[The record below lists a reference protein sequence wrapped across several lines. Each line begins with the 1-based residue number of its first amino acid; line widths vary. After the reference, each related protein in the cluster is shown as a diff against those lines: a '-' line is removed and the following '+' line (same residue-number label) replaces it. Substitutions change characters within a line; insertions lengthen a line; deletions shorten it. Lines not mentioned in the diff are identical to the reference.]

1 MAEVSPVVS
10 EEALLP
16 DEVSSAYAYMPAAL
30 AGNLAGMGVVT
41 MLFWRTV
48 APGLLLGWLL
58 AASLLWTIRL
68 ERTLR
73 FRRARV
79 ESLDAWRQW
88 RAMWTAGIL
97 VSGALWGWT
106 AWVFYTRGSGIA
118 QTGLVISIYTLC
130 IAAIPVMAAQP
141 RMYSVYASLCFVP
154 MTLRVAT
161 AGEAHDLQLAGI
173 LVLIFGSSLLL
184 LRNYRQAFLRII
196 ALKLQADGLLG
207 EVRREKAL
215 AEAARQDAET
225 ARRASAQFFGAA
237 SHDLRQPLHA
247 LGLFAQ
253 VLSQRDHAPEVR
265 RLVDHVSASVFALES
280 LFSQILDIHRI
291 DGGGVRVD
299 IRNFTVSEVWEPVRL
314 HFEPMAF
321 EKGLALRFRGGSQRV
336 RGDPVL
342 VERIVRNLVSNAL
355 RYTEDGTVL
364 VGARRNG
371 DTVRL
376 QVWDSGVGMTT
387 TEQARVFEPFYR
399 VPGQGHTGE
408 SDHGLGLGLAIVKRL
423 AEAQGATIEVHSQP
437 GRGSVFT
444 LELPAASPTSTMP
457 ITQLT
462 PVIEPASA
470 VTLAGRS
477 IVLVED
483 DAAVRTALLALL
495 SDWGVRVHA
504 FDGLS
509 SCATWCAEWAAQST
523 EPPPDLLIV
532 DHQLGSDGDGREVV
546 AMMRRRFGLGLRAIM
561 VTGNTAPELLR
572 AAANEDFTLI
582 YKPVQPSG
590 LRGAIAEKLLQT
602 G

>member
-1 MAEVSPVVS
+1 MVNDDV
-10 EEALLP
+10 LLP

-30 AGNLAGMGVVT
+30 AGNLAGMGVVA

-48 APGLLLGWLL
+48 SYWLLLGWLL
-58 AASLLWTIRL
+58 AASLLWAVRL
-68 ERTLR
+68 DRLLR
-73 FRRARV
+73 FRRASI
-79 ESLDAWRQW
+79 ETFTEWRSW
-88 RAMWTAGIL
+88 RRQWTAGIL
-97 VSGALWGWT
+97 ASGALWGWT
-106 AWVFYTRGSGIA
+106 AWVFYTRGAGIA

-141 RMYSVYASLCFVP
+141 RMYGVYASLCFVP

-161 AGEAHDLQLAGI
+161 AGEPHDLQLAGI

-196 ALKLQADGLLG
+196 ALKLQADELLR
-207 EVRREKAL
+207 EVRREKAI

-225 ARRASAQFFGAA
+225 ARQASAQFFGAA

-291 DGGGVRVD
+291 DSGGVRVD
-299 IRNFTVSEVWEPVRL
+299 IRNFTLSEVWEPVRL

-364 VGARRNG
+364 VGARRSG
-371 DTVRL
+371 STVRL
-376 QVWDSGVGMTT
+376 QVWDSGVGMSA
-387 TEQARVFEPFYR
+387 TERSRVFEPFYR
-399 VPGQGHTGE
+399 VPGQRHTGE

-423 AEAQGATIEVHSQP
+423 AAAQGATIEVRSQP

-444 LELPAASPTSTMP
+444 LELPAASPAATTP
-457 ITQLT
+457 FGQLG
-462 PVIEPASA
+462 PVIDPPRAA
-470 VTLAGRS
+470 ALAGRS
-477 IVLVED
+477 VALVED

-495 SDWGVRVHA
+495 SDWGIRVHA
-504 FDGLS
+504 FDRLS
-509 SCATWCAEWAAQST
+509 ACATWCAEWAAQST
-523 EPPPDLLIV
+523 EPPPDLLIA
-532 DHQLGSDGDGREVV
+532 DHQLGSDGDGGDVI
-546 AMMRRRFGLGLRAIM
+546 ALIRRNFGRHLPAIM

-572 AAANEDFTLI
+572 AAASEDFTLI
-582 YKPVQPSG
+582 YKPVQPSD
-590 LRGAIAEKLLQT
+590 LRAVIAEKLMQT